1 MVADKSAIP
10 NTTDRSDQT
19 GAKKNSFRPEGDFAD
34 GTSLGDVLTG
44 MTVRDTLVQ
53 LLDKRE
59 EVINL
64 KHLSEYAEAPTRDDL
79 MIFKSRDC
87 SFLKN
92 LNLSEMGVSD
102 YDLESISDLQ
112 LTTLAVSKNEL
123 KDLHELK
130 NMQSL
135 ISLDVS
141 GCPIDQQGLSVII
154 GLKRLLAL
162 FLCDTSLNDKDL
174 ESLADV
180 KSLRYLAVSNCPNV
194 TDRGV
199 KEFESRS
206 PHCQVIDKKSTPGGG
221 FTDVMRVQCSLIA
234 DGEYDEAD
242 MSLQGL
248 IKRWQAYSPVP
259 YAWIVRAI
267 RYRAHCQANLQR
279 MDQACQLY
287 DHSLAL
293 CDKSTPNNPEK
304 PDIQIDYAVLLEKLG
319 RLNRATTMR
328 QSADQYWKN
337 HPTDAAES
345 PSYRP
350 NIAWLA
356 RHH

>member
-1 MVADKSAIP
+1 
-10 NTTDRSDQT
+10 
-19 GAKKNSFRPEGDFAD
+19 
-34 GTSLGDVLTG
+34 
-44 MTVRDTLVQ
+44 VQ

-59 EVINL
+59 AVINL
-64 KHLSEYAEAPTRDDL
+64 KHLSEYAETPTRDDL

-112 LTTLAVSKNEL
+112 LTNLAISKNEL

-141 GCPIDQQGLSVII
+141 GCPIDKQGLGVII
-154 GLKRLLAL
+154 GLKHLLSL
-162 FLCDTSLNDKDL
+162 FLCDTSIDDKDL
-174 ESLADV
+174 ESLADM
-180 KSLRYLAVSNCPNV
+180 KSLRYVAVSNCPNV

-242 MSLQGL
+242 MSLKGL
-248 IKRWQAYSPVP
+248 IKRWQAHSPVP
-259 YAWIVRAI
+259 YAWVVRAI
-267 RYRAHCQANLQR
+267 RYRAHCQANMQR
-279 MDQACQLY
+279 MDQACRLY
-287 DHSLAL
+287 DQSLAL

-304 PDIQIDYAVLLEKLG
+304 PDLQIDYATLLEKLG
-319 RLNRATTMR
+319 RLNQATTLR
-328 QSADQYWKN
+328 KSADQYWKN

-345 PSYRP
+345 LSYRP

-356 RHH
+356 KHH